1 MTTRLVT
8 RAARDER
15 GVAAVEFAIILPV
28 LVLMLMGII
37 DWGFFFFFSESV
49 VNAAREGAR
58 AGVVEP
64 DSGDTTTTAETVAQ
78 AYLGSANIE
87 IGTGTNEAEASAD
100 LDGSDLAV
108 TVTMTSFEGL
118 TGFLAPPLIP
128 SSITYTST
136 MRWEN
141 AP

>member
-1 MTTRLVT
+1 VPFTTRAV
-8 RAARDER
+8 RDER

-28 LVLMLMGII
+28 LVMMLMGII
-37 DWGFFFFFSESV
+37 DWGFFFFFSESI

-58 AGVVEP
+58 AGAVQE
-64 DSGDTTTTAETVAQ
+64 DSGDTESTAQSVAE
-78 AYLGSANIE
+78 AYLAGASIAV
-87 IGTGTNEAEASAD
+87 GTGANQATATASLA
-100 LDGSDLAV
+100 GSDLSV
-108 TVTMTSFEGL
+108 TVDMDDFSGL